1 MKRCHLKNSQNA
13 SRKPSLD
20 EACANAL
27 RYQQSGRLDEAAAL
41 FRQILAQ
48 DGRHPDALL
57 YSGVLES
64 QRGNHAAAAKLIRK
78 ALSVGGP
85 SPVAFTNLGIVLAQ
99 LGRSGEALECY
110 RQAVALAPRSAEFR
124 YRLGVALCA
133 TATAEG
139 VQHLMEAVLHAPA
152 EPRYQRAF
160 ADALEGVR
168 FTSDDPRSRPVIQRA
183 IDEVWGD
190 PDRLVGAA
198 LSVLRA
204 SPHIAELLDATAGC
218 PDGVD
223 PVALW
228 RRSEIDRL
236 AGDGL
241 FRAVAVS
248 APIDD
253 IDMERL
259 IRVLRL
265 SACHALRAAEQF
277 SADRVALL
285 VTLARQCYLTEY
297 VHAVEPAEAEVMEAL
312 IKRIEQDLADNQL
325 VTPASLALVA
335 AYRPLAEIAGVDRI
349 LANASDSL
357 ATLIA
362 QQVAAPAEER
372 RLAGSIPQIT
382 PITGAATLEVR
393 DQYEA
398 NPYPRWERCA
408 ATVPAQTIQAA
419 VKTLFPHHV
428 AAVPDAGAGQSIL
441 IAGCGTGRHAIGVAQ
456 RFPDAQIH
464 AIDLSLASLAY
475 AKRKTTDMGITNVTY
490 AQADIMELTHADAR
504 LPAQGFDLVESVG
517 VLHHLADPLAGW
529 AILAKLVTPGGY
541 MKIGLYS
548 EVARADVVAARAFAD
563 QQGIEAT
570 PNGIRA
576 LRQAITAL
584 PEENAIKKVTTFSD
598 FYAMSDCRDLLFHV
612 LEHRY
617 SLPDIAANLRALHL
631 KFIGFEGLNEN
642 AVAAYRKRFPKDR
655 LGIDIDTW
663 HRFEVENPDTFRGM
677 YNFWCQRRNG

>member
-1 MKRCHLKNSQNA
+1 MKNAHNA

-64 QRGNHAAAAKLIRK
+64 QRENHAAAAKLIRK
-78 ALSVGGP
+78 ALSIGGP
-85 SPVAFTNLGIVLAQ
+85 SPVASANLGIVLAQ

-110 RQAVALAPRSAEFR
+110 RQAVALAPHSAEFR

-133 TATAEG
+133 VAPTAEG
-139 VQHLMEAVLHAPA
+139 VQHLIEAVLHAPA
-152 EPRYQRAF
+152 EPHYQRAF

-168 FTSDDPRSRPVIQRA
+168 FTANDHRVRPLIQRA

-204 SPHIAELLDATAGC
+204 SPHIVELLGATAGE
-218 PDGVD
+218 PDKAD
-223 PVALW
+223 AAALW
-228 RRSEIDRL
+228 RRSEVERL
-236 AGDGL
+236 ADDGL

-253 IDMERL
+253 LDMERL
-259 IRVLRL
+259 VRVLRFA
-265 SACHALRAAEQF
+265 ACKALHDAEEF
-277 SADRVALL
+277 SVDRVALM

-297 VHAVEPAEAEVMEAL
+297 VHAVKPAEVEVVEAL
-312 IKRIEQDLADNQL
+312 TKCIERDLADNQP
-325 VTPASLALVA
+325 VTSASLALVA

-349 LANASDSL
+349 LGSSSDSL
-357 ATLIA
+357 APLIA
-362 QQVAAPAEER
+362 QQVVAPAEER
-372 RLAGSIPQIT
+372 RLARSIPQIT

-393 DQYEA
+393 GQYEA

-408 ATVPAQTIQAA
+408 AIVPTPNIQAV
-419 VKTLFPHHV
+419 VKTLFPHHH
-428 AAVPDAGAGQSIL
+428 AAAMPDAGAGQSIL

-456 RFPDAQIH
+456 RFPCAQIH

-475 AKRKTTDMGITNVTY
+475 AKRKTADMGITNVTY
-490 AQADIMELTHADAR
+490 AQADIMELMHADAC
-504 LPAQGFDLVESVG
+504 LPARGFDLVESVG

-529 AILAKLVTPGGY
+529 AILAKLVAPGGY

-548 EVARADVVAARAFAD
+548 ETARGDVVAARAFAD

-655 LGIDIDTW
+655 LGIDLDTW

>member
-1 MKRCHLKNSQNA
+1 MIKAQNA

-27 RYQQSGRLDEAAAL
+27 RYQQSGRFDEAAAL

-85 SPVAFTNLGIVLAQ
+85 SPVAFANLGIVLAQ

-133 TATAEG
+133 TAAAEG

-160 ADALEGVR
+160 ADALEGIR
-168 FTSDDPRSRPVIQRA
+168 FTSEDPRSRSVIQRA

-204 SPHIAELLDATAGC
+204 TPHIVNLLDATAGS
-218 PDGVD
+218 PDIAD
-223 PVALW
+223 PAALW
-228 RRSEIDRL
+228 RRAEIERL

-253 IDMERL
+253 LDMERL
-259 IRVLRL
+259 VRVLRL
-265 SACHALRAAEQF
+265 AACHALRAAEQF
-277 SADRVALL
+277 SVDRVALL

-297 VHAVEPAEAEVMEAL
+297 VHAVEPAEAEVVEAL
-312 IKRIEQDLADNQL
+312 TKRIEQDLADNQP
-325 VTPASLALVA
+325 VAPASLALVA
-335 AYRPLAEIAGVDRI
+335 AYRPLAEIAGIDRI
-349 LANASDSL
+349 AENSSDSL
-357 ATLIA
+357 APLFA
-362 QQVAAPAEER
+362 QQVVAPAEER
-372 RLAGSIPQIT
+372 RLARSIPQIT

-393 DQYEA
+393 GQYEA

-408 ATVPAQTIQAA
+408 ATVPAPTIQAA
-419 VKTLFPHHV
+419 VKTLFPHHA
-428 AAVPDAGAGQSIL
+428 AAVSDAGAGQSIL
-441 IAGCGTGRHAIGVAQ
+441 IAGCGTGRHAISVAQ
-456 RFPDAQIH
+456 RFPGAQIH

-475 AKRKTTDMGITNVTY
+475 AKRKTADMGITNVTY

-504 LPAQGFDLVESVG
+504 LPARDFDLVESVG

-529 AILAKLVTPGGY
+529 AILAKLVAPGGY

-548 EVARADVVAARAFAD
+548 ETARGDVVAARAFAD
-563 QQGIEAT
+563 QRGIEAT

-584 PEENAIKKVTTFSD
+584 PDEHAIKKVTTFSD

-655 LGIDIDTW
+655 LGIDIETW